1 LQGDELEL
9 QSMCAGI
16 ALQVP
21 LNSKWWLTALSN
33 DCLKKQWRSEQP

>member
-1 LQGDELEL
+1 MTETTLISDCIDLQGDELEL

-21 LNSKWWLTALSN
+21 LNSK
-33 DCLKKQWRSEQP
+33 